1 MKLNAML
8 LYFMSEGISAR
19 MARGYCAACAIMEY
33 FDNPLMAC
41 GDYRQ
46 STENLKSYMQRQRSL
61 VGGMAG
67 TFWEME

>member
-1 MKLNAML
+1 ML
-8 LYFMSEGISAR
+8 LYFMSEGISAG
-19 MARGYCAACAIMEY
+19 MARGYCVACAIMEY